1 MSAAPPLQGRRKL
14 SRTKRVLF
22 SGILLLLLWGVLE
35 ISAALYLGLGSRATN
50 LPVLREHLEALAKY
64 SDVKGSEAI
73 HPYLGWCLDPQTD
86 RFDMFGTPI
95 PINSLG
101 FVDHG
106 PSVVKRSP
114 GKLIV
119 GICGGSVAQQVSF
132 GGREELA
139 RRLKE
144 DPRYQGREIEFVSLA
159 MAGFKQPQQVMAV
172 NYVMALGGEFDV
184 LVNIDGYNEIA
195 LPGCENFHSRTFYAY
210 PRMWHARVLNAVS
223 PTQNAD
229 ALQLLTYRG
238 QRQRM
243 ARRLQGSVFRHSYL
257 ALLIWSLRD
266 QSLAGSLADLEVQ
279 VGREKREEGRGM
291 TRDGPRNSAKS
302 LAEVQGE
309 AIELWKTSSMQLS
322 RLCRGSGI
330 LYLHVLQPNQYLPG
344 SKPLSAIE
352 REKMLMEEQSYG
364 EMVKTYYPRMIEEG
378 AALQA
383 AGVEFLDLTGLFRET
398 TEQVYV
404 DPFCHFNEFGVQ
416 RIGAAIADRILAAE
430 VKVEPGGA
438 GGVSESGASEDRI
451 DERGGSRAGE
461 AEQESERQEDHDE
474 GNEPPLPRFP
484 REVKKLAEERGWRGV
499 RFGFEVVRRSGHVA
513 LASHRSGPG
522 R

>member
-1 MSAAPPLQGRRKL
+1 MSAPAPLQRRRKL

-35 ISAALYLGLGSRATN
+35 IAAALYLGLGSQASN
-50 LPVLREHLEALAKY
+50 LPVLREQLEALAKY

-86 RFDMFGTPI
+86 RADMFGTPI
-95 PINSLG
+95 PINALG
-101 FVDHG
+101 FVDYG

-132 GGREELA
+132 EGREPLA
-139 RRLKE
+139 RKLKE
-144 DPRYQGREIEFVSLA
+144 DPRYQGRDIEFVSLA

-184 LVNIDGYNEIA
+184 LVNIDGYNEVA
-195 LPGCENFHSRTFYAY
+195 LPGCENFQGSVFYAY
-210 PRMWHARVLNAVS
+210 PRMWHARVLNAIS
-223 PTQNAD
+223 PSQNAD

-243 ARRLQGSVFRHSYL
+243 ARRLHGSLFRHSYL

-266 QSLAGSLADLEVQ
+266 QSLAGNLADLEIR

-291 TRDGPRNSAKS
+291 TRDGPRNSAET
-302 LAEVQGE
+302 LEEVQVQ
-309 AIELWKTSSMQLS
+309 AIELWKTSSIQLS
-322 RLCRGSGI
+322 RLCRASGI
-330 LYLHVLQPNQYLPG
+330 LYVHVLQPNQYLPG

-352 REKMLMEEQSYG
+352 QEKMLMEDQPYG

-378 AALQA
+378 TALKA
-383 AGVEFLDLTGLFRET
+383 AGVEFLDLTELFRET
-398 TEQVYV
+398 REQVYI
-404 DPFCHFNEFGVQ
+404 DPFCHFNEFGAQ
-416 RIGAAIADRILAAE
+416 QIGASIADRILAADDA
-430 VKVEPGGA
+430 VE
-438 GGVSESGASEDRI
+438 
-451 DERGGSRAGE
+451 
-461 AEQESERQEDHDE
+461 
-474 GNEPPLPRFP
+474 PRFP
-484 REVKKLAEERGWRGV
+484 VESPKGTSQKIE
-499 RFGFEVVRRSGHVA
+499 
-513 LASHRSGPG
+513 
-522 R
+522 